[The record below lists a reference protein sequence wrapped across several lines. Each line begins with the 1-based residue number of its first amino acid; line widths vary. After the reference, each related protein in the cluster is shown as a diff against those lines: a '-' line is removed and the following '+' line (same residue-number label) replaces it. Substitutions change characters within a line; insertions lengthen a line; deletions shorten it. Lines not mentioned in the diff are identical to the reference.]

1 MKSKSIRRK
10 KILTAIMAGVLAISS
25 LTACGKNDSQITAA
39 EETAVQ
45 ESTVEKTGLEE
56 TVAEAE
62 QESSQMA
69 VAGDDGTVREELTA
83 VELTKLM
90 GNGTNLGNTMEAYG
104 HIDLGTTAE
113 VSKYET
119 YWGQP
124 VTTQEMITGMK
135 EAGFD
140 SIRIPIAWT
149 NAMDFESGDYTIGEE
164 YLNRI
169 EELINYARN
178 ASMYVIIN
186 DHWDGSW
193 WGMFGSSK
201 EEDRE
206 KAMEMYVSMWTQ
218 IAERY
223 KDYSDYLIFESGNEE
238 LGDRLNDIDVCK
250 DSGSLSE
257 DECYEM
263 TNKINQTFVDTI
275 RSTGGNNE
283 QRFLLIAGYNT
294 DIERTCDSRYVMP
307 TDTAKDKLLVSV
319 HYYTPWNYC
328 GTVSVE
334 NWGTIKDYE
343 EQNTLFEKM
352 SKFTDQGYGV
362 IIGEYAVIPKDD
374 GSIKNNTTDFVN
386 NLLDNCDLYGY
397 CPMLWDCSNFFI
409 RKDLKFVDESLA
421 EVYSSR
427 SFQAQLELSED
438 EIRENA
444 RRKMETALE
453 NAPETF
459 TLNVN
464 IEDLDGAVAWI
475 MFNSND
481 WMISY
486 SSGDVY
492 NPDSK
497 TAGLV
502 TTDVQ
507 VTGEG
512 TYTVALD
519 FTGTEAKFAN
529 GTAFSALAISNGEL
543 LYPGYVI
550 DIKEVLVNGEPYEL
564 TAKPYTTSDDG
575 KCTRV
580 NLYNGWVGDVPS
592 GARTADGDLSD
603 ASAVV
608 VDNADLTNIET
619 LEITFDYVAP

>member
-1 MKSKSIRRK
+1 MKSISIRRK
-10 KILTAIMAGVLAISS
+10 KLLTVMMAGVLAIGS

-39 EETAVQ
+39 EETTVQ
-45 ESTVEKTGLEE
+45 ESAIEETGLEE
-56 TVAEAE
+56 TVAETE
-62 QESSQMA
+62 QESSQLA
-69 VAGDDGTVREELTA
+69 VVGDDGTVREELTA

-104 HIDLGTTAE
+104 HSDLGTTAE

-294 DIERTCDSRYVMP
+294 DIERTCDSRFVMP

-328 GTVSVE
+328 GTESVE
-334 NWGTIKDYE
+334 NWGNIKDYE
-343 EQNTLFEKM
+343 EQNTLLEKM
-352 SKFTDQGYGV
+352 SKFTQQGYGV
-362 IIGEYAVIPKDD
+362 IIGEYAVLTKDD

-427 SFQAQLELSED
+427 SFQAQLELSEE
-438 EIRENA
+438 EIQENA

-453 NAPETF
+453 NAPET
-459 TLNVN
+459 
-464 IEDLDGAVAWI
+464 
-475 MFNSND
+475 
-481 WMISY
+481 
-486 SSGDVY
+486 
-492 NPDSK
+492 
-497 TAGLV
+497 
-502 TTDVQ
+502 
-507 VTGEG
+507 
-512 TYTVALD
+512 
-519 FTGTEAKFAN
+519 
-529 GTAFSALAISNGEL
+529 
-543 LYPGYVI
+543 
-550 DIKEVLVNGEPYEL
+550 
-564 TAKPYTTSDDG
+564 
-575 KCTRV
+575 
-580 NLYNGWVGDVPS
+580 
-592 GARTADGDLSD
+592 
-603 ASAVV
+603 
-608 VDNADLTNIET
+608 
-619 LEITFDYVAP
+619 

>member
-1 MKSKSIRRK
+1 MRK
-10 KILTAIMAGVLAISS
+10 TTHQCKRAVAVIMTAMLAISCF
-25 LTACGKNDSQITAA
+25 TAYTKTENRSTA
-39 EETAVQ
+39 ETAMAQ
-45 ESTVEKTGLEE
+45 EDVGKEAVLEE
-56 TVAEAE
+56 TGA
-62 QESSQMA
+62 QERKENSEMIP
-69 VAGDDGTVREELTA
+69 AGDDGTVREDLTA
-83 VELTKLM
+83 LELVRLM

-104 HIDLGTTAE
+104 HASLGTTAKI
-113 VSKYET
+113 SSYET
-119 YWGQP
+119 LWGQP

-140 SIRIPIAWT
+140 SIRIPVAWT
-149 NAMDFESGDYTIGEE
+149 NAMNFESGDYTIGED
-164 YLNRI
+164 YLNRV
-169 EELINYARN
+169 EEIINYARN

-193 WGMFGSSK
+193 WGMFGSSN

-238 LGDRLNDIDVCK
+238 LGDRLNDIDICK

-257 DECYEM
+257 DECYKM
-263 TNKINQTFVDTI
+263 TNKINQTFVNTI
-275 RSTGGNNE
+275 RSTGGNNK

-294 DIERTCDSRYVMP
+294 DIERTCDDRFVMP
-307 TDTAKDKLLVSV
+307 ADTAEDKLLVSV
-319 HYYTPWNYC
+319 HYYTPWTYC
-328 GTVSVE
+328 GTLSVE
-334 NWGTIKDYE
+334 NWGTVKDYE
-343 EQNTLFEKM
+343 EQNTLFKKL
-352 SKFTDQGYGV
+352 SKFTEQGYGV
-362 IIGEYAVIPKDD
+362 IIGEYAVMTKDD
-374 GSIKNNTTDFVN
+374 GTIKNNTGDFVT

-397 CPMLWDCSNFFI
+397 CPMLWDCSSFFI
-409 RKDLKFVDESLA
+409 RKDLKFVDEELA
-421 EVYSSR
+421 NIYTSR
-427 SFQAQLELSED
+427 SFQAQIELSEE
-438 EIRENA
+438 EIQENA
-444 RRKMETALE
+444 RRSMEKALTA
-453 NAPETF
+453 APETF
-459 TLNVN
+459 ASNVN

-481 WMISY
+481 WMITY
-486 SSGDVY
+486 SSGDIY

-497 TAGLV
+497 TGGLV

-507 VTGEG
+507 ITGEG

-519 FTGTEAKFAN
+519 FTGTEAGYAN
-529 GTAFSALAISNGEL
+529 GTAFSALAVSNGEL

-564 TAKPYTTSDDG
+564 IAKPYTTSDDG

-580 NLYNGWVGDVPS
+580 NLYNGWVSGVPS
-592 GARTADGDLSD
+592 GARTADGSVTD
-603 ASAVV
+603 AAAVL
-608 VDNADLTNIET
+608 VDNAELTNIET